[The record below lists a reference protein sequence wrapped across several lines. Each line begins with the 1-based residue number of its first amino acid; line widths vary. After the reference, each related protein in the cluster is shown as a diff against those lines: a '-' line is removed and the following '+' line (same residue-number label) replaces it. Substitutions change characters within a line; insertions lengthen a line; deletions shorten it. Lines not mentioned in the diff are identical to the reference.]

1 MRMTA
6 GRGSGPSIAAPGGAA
21 QGASVDASGPGAP
34 PPSRGFRRLALAT
47 GVATFLLIVLG
58 GVVRVSGSGL
68 GCGPAG
74 SGFHGWPLCE
84 GDLLPGLDLNSVI
97 EYAHRVVAV
106 AVGLMML
113 WLAVWAWR
121 RYRARHGIVLA
132 ATAAVVLVGAQGL
145 LGAATVEEGLD
156 EGLVAA
162 HLGLAMILLGLLV
175 YVWRASR
182 PGVPGAPPASGG
194 PAFRPLAAAGQGV
207 LFLTIVAGGYMAG
220 TQNYGRAD
228 YQLGDGAHHACGRE
242 FPTCN
247 GDFLPFG
254 VGRLIDIHLT
264 HRVLMYLATALIV
277 ALIVVAVR
285 RAPGTP
291 LARMAWV
298 TGGLLAAQVAVGA
311 LNVWLEEY
319 ELLILAHLTLASLLW
334 GQLLALNLSLYPVG
348 APARA
353 GERTAGRAAARTEA
367 VTA

>member
-1 MRMTA
+1 MGMTA
-6 GRGSGPSIAAPGGAA
+6 GRGSAPSIDARGKRTARAPAEAGDGA
-21 QGASVDASGPGAP
+21 
-34 PPSRGFRRLALAT
+34 SRGFRRLALAT

-84 GDLLPGLDLNSVI
+84 GDLLPGLDLNAVI
-97 EYAHRVVAV
+97 EYAHRVLAV

-113 WLAVWAWR
+113 ALAVWAWR
-121 RYRARHGIVLA
+121 SHRDRRGIA
-132 ATAAVVLVGAQGL
+132 AASIAAVLLVGVQGL

-182 PGVPGAPPASGG
+182 PGVAGAPPLDGG
-194 PAFRPLAAAGQGV
+194 GGFRPLAAAGQGV

-264 HRVLMYLATALIV
+264 HRVLVYVATALIV
-277 ALIVVAVR
+277 ALIVLALR
-285 RAPGTP
+285 RSAGTS
-291 LARMAWV
+291 LGRMAIV
-298 TGGLLAAQVAVGA
+298 LGGLLAAQFALGA

-319 ELLILAHLTLASLLW
+319 ELLILAHLTLATLLW
-334 GQLLALNLSLYPVG
+334 GQLLALNLALYPVR

-353 GERTAGRAAARTEA
+353 PEAAAGRPSGRAEA

>member
-1 MRMTA
+1 MRISARRA
-6 GRGSGPSIAAPGGAA
+6 GRPSSVAGGDPRPGGSGGRPSGAEA
-21 QGASVDASGPGAP
+21 
-34 PPSRGFRRLALAT
+34 PSRGFRRFALAT

-84 GDLLPGLDLNSVI
+84 GDVLPGLDLNSVI

-113 WLAVWAWR
+113 TLAVWAWR
-121 RYRARHGIVLA
+121 RYRDRRGVVWA
-132 ATAAVVLVGAQGL
+132 AALAVVLVGLQGL

-162 HLGLAMILLGLLV
+162 HLGLAMVLLGLLV

-182 PGVPGAPPASGG
+182 PGVAGAPAADGG
-194 PAFRPLAAAGQGV
+194 PGFRPLAAVGQGV

-254 VGRLIDIHLT
+254 IGRLIDIHLT

-277 ALIVVAVR
+277 ALLVMAVR
-285 RAPGTP
+285 RAPGTS
-291 LARMAWV
+291 LARMAWA
-298 TGGLLAAQVAVGA
+298 TGGLLAAQVVVGA

-334 GQLLALNLSLYPVG
+334 GQLLALNLSLYPVR
-348 APARA
+348 APA
-353 GERTAGRAAARTEA
+353 GAAAPAAVRSPQPTEA

>member
-1 MRMTA
+1 M
-6 GRGSGPSIAAPGGAA
+6 
-21 QGASVDASGPGAP
+21 
-34 PPSRGFRRLALAT
+34 
-47 GVATFLLIVLG
+47 
-58 GVVRVSGSGL
+58 RVSGSGL

-97 EYAHRVVAV
+97 EYTHRVVAV

-113 WLAVWAWR
+113 WLAVWALR
-121 RYRARHGIVLA
+121 RHRDRRGIVA
-132 ATAAVVLVGAQGL
+132 ASIAAVVLVGVQGL

-156 EGLVAA
+156 EALVAA
-162 HLGLAMILLGLLV
+162 HLGLAMVLLGLLL
-175 YVWRASR
+175 YVWRSSR
-182 PGVPGAPPASGG
+182 PGVAGSPPADGG
-194 PAFRPLAAAGQGV
+194 RGLRPLAAVGQGV

-254 VGRLIDIHLT
+254 IGRLIDIHLT

-277 ALIVVAVR
+277 ALVVMAVR
-285 RAPGTP
+285 RSPGTP

-298 TGGLLAAQVAVGA
+298 TGGLLAAQLVLGA

-319 ELLILAHLTLASLLW
+319 ELLILAHLTLATLLW

-348 APARA
+348 ARAPA
-353 GERTAGRAAARTEA
+353 GRTAAGSAPKRAEA